1 MQCNGNRNAKQKAK
15 GLPLNLALQMT
26 DRQFAL
32 SARRVFVFTFS
43 VNSKPL
49 TDDGN
54 TTNVHIIIMIVM
66 SGVE

>member
-1 MQCNGNRNAKQKAK
+1 MPK
-15 GLPLNLALQMT
+15 GLLLNLALEMT

-32 SARRVFVFTFS
+32 SARRVFVFG
-43 VNSKPL
+43 VNLKPL

-54 TTNVHIIIMIVM
+54 TTNVHNIIMIVM